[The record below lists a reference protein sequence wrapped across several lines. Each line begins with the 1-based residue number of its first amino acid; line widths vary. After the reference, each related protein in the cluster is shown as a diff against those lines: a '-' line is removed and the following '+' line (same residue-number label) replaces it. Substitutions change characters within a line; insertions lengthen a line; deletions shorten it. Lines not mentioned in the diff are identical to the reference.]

1 MEQRMREIV
10 AEVYYDL
17 EAAVAEVGEE
27 LDAETLADTLGD
39 RMFDESEEYRALPY
53 AERRAMTLRV
63 AQLYA

>member
-10 AEVYYDL
+10 QEVYYDL
-17 EAAVAEVGEE
+17 EAAVAEFGEE

-39 RMFDESEEYRALPY
+39 RMHDESAEYRSLPY

-63 AQLYA
+63 AQLYC

>member
-17 EAAVAEVGEE
+17 EMACAECGEE
-27 LDAETLADTLGD
+27 LDAESLADTIGD
-39 RMFDESEEYRALPY
+39 RMFDESAKYRSMPW

-63 AQLYA
+63 AQLYC